1 MKLWSFQVHRISFL
15 CRQIGNQGFLLEPI
29 STIHYTNI
37 ESSANLN
44 SLVFTS
50 YNSAFYG
57 FTTQTIHYTPE
68 TIAHRKIR
76 YRRKSG
82 MSGPMKSPTPPTPPG
97 TAKSPTKLI
106 PMSPTKVTASCV
118 LYYFRPLCLLLLHH
132 ICNKICNTPTCCLLN
147 LRDKVVIW
155 VLSRP

>member
-1 MKLWSFQVHRISFL
+1 MRVYRISL
-15 CRQIGNQGFLLEPI
+15 SCRQIGNQGFLLEPS

-44 SLVFTS
+44 ALVFTS

-57 FTTQTIHYTPE
+57 FTTETIHYTPE

-76 YRRKSG
+76 YLRKSG
-82 MSGPMKSPTPPTPPG
+82 LTGPMKSPTPPTPPG

-106 PMSPTKVTASCV
+106 PMSPTKVTTFCV
-118 LYYFRPLCLLLLHH
+118 FEFFGPLPSNIFTHA
-132 ICNKICNTPTCCLLN
+132 CNKNLQFFFEVLLN
-147 LRDKVVIW
+147 VI
-155 VLSRP
+155 S